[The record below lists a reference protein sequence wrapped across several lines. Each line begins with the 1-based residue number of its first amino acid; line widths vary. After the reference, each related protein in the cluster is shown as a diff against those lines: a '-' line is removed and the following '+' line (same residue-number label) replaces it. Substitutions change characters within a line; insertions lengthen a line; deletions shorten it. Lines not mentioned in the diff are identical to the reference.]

1 MKLLPLLFPIFLL
14 FSCDSGKSLA
24 ELCKKNPEICHEFGE
39 DSWCKSERVN
49 VALSRIAVKT
59 QKQDLQKYHLLVAYE
74 GYVDCMSLASQIQH
88 IKLKEKT
95 TLRKNN
101 LLKAK
106 AQLAELSD
114 QTLDSKHPHLL
125 YYHWSREL
133 NENALQQFIQLEG
146 SSELENSISQY
157 HLATYY
163 AKKDLNKTLGLLFHA
178 LELHQPKEKLIPE
191 VLQTL
196 ATIFTNKEKPKLAY
210 IWLKTYQLVVNS
222 KGNQVALN
230 LKLLANNHALDVD
243 FLDKV
248 AQNTLDKIKQG
259 KFKAPKY

>member
-1 MKLLPLLFPIFLL
+1 MKQLPLIFALLFL
-14 FSCDSGKSLA
+14 FSCDSSKNLA
-24 ELCKKNPEICHEFGE
+24 DMCKENPQICHEFGE
-39 DSWCKSERVN
+39 DSWCKSERID

-59 QKQDLQKYHLLVAYE
+59 QKQDFQKYQLLVAYE
-74 GYVDCMSLASQIQH
+74 GYVKCMSLASQIQH

-114 QTLDSKHPHLL
+114 QTLSSSHPHLL

-133 NENALQQFIQLEG
+133 NEKSLQQFLQLEG
-146 SSELENSISQY
+146 SSELENATSQY

-163 AKKDLNKTLGLLFHA
+163 SKKNIHKTLSLLFRA

-196 ATIFTNKEKPKLAY
+196 ATIFTNKEKPKQAY
-210 IWLKTYQLVVNS
+210 IWLKTYQLARNS
-222 KGNQVALN
+222 NNQQELFTLRQYA
-230 LKLLANNHALDVD
+230 KNNDLDVN

-248 AQNTLDKIKQG
+248 AKNTLAKIELG
-259 KFKAPKY
+259 EFKAPKF